1 LSELF
6 YKKEDWEVLLFSV
19 IKEKKLENFEIEMK
33 KKDGKKISI
42 LSNIFGYFDEKNNL
56 YQIQGSFFDI
66 TAKKKLEEEVLR
78 TQKIEALGTLAAG
91 IAHDFNNLLT
101 IISGYFKYLNESC
114 DCGDKKREEW
124 KRAIGEATKR
134 GIGLVNQ
141 LLNFA
146 GRQRVKKEI
155 CDVNKI
161 IKDLFFLTYE
171 TFPRNIVFELKL
183 QEDVPKILCEEV
195 QISQALL
202 NLFLNSKD
210 AMPKGGKIN
219 ISTNVY
225 SKDKLY
231 ERFGKKLIY
240 DYIEIKVSDN
250 GVGMDKETL
259 GRIFEPFFTTKEFGK
274 GTGLGLSLVYSIVKN
289 HNGFIDVES
298 EKGVGTT
305 FYIFLPIEKKE
316 IKNFEKKEVPSKE
329 IKGKGETILIVE
341 DEELILNLIKMTLLA
356 GGYNIIETG
365 DGAKAVKLYE
375 ENKDKISLVICDL
388 GIPSLSG
395 DEVFENLKK
404 INPNIKFIL
413 ISGLIEKEKEEM
425 LLKKGVLE
433 VIQKPFSIDELLPII
448 RKILG

>member
-1 LSELF
+1 
-6 YKKEDWEVLLFSV
+6 LLFSV

-56 YQIQGSFFDI
+56 YHIQGSFFDI